1 MKKVYSLTEL
11 NHTLQGILAS
21 QMGVIRVEGE
31 ISNFSSPASGHYYF
45 TLKDN
50 KAQIR
55 CVMFKSKN
63 RFLDKKPA
71 NGDKVLLRATP
82 SIYEA
87 RGDLQL
93 IVDHIEATGLG
104 LLLLKL
110 EQLKQKIQKRGWFDS
125 IHKHSIP
132 VFPKNIGIITS
143 ATGAAI
149 QDALNVIK
157 RRAPAS
163 HIFIYPTLVQ
173 GNEAA
178 ENIRQ
183 AIETMDKRKEC
194 DACLLIRGGGSIED
208 LWSFNEEI
216 VLQAIH
222 DAKTPIVCGI
232 GHETDNTLA
241 ELVADAYAPTPSAA
255 AEIITAGYPLL
266 EKSVRHLNHQML
278 TSIHN
283 YLNKLEYRKRYLLQ
297 KLNTQHPLARL
308 QQLIQKCDHLQQAL
322 PANIQ
327 HLLNNKK
334 TLTAYAGNRLTHIR
348 LDLKLNMMQQKLR
361 QKSHNLSETI
371 LQIYNLKLSRYQKN
385 QGKLNTLD
393 PKATLKRGYTI
404 TRDNKNKIIRNI
416 SDLKEK
422 DLIKTTFYDGFSYST
437 INKLKKYS

>member
-1 MKKVYSLTEL
+1 
-11 NHTLQGILAS
+11 
-21 QMGVIRVEGE
+21 MGVIRVEGE

-45 TLKDN
+45 TLKDH

-63 RFLDKKPA
+63 RFLDKTPQ

-110 EQLKQKIQKRGWFDS
+110 EQLKQKLQKQGWFDAAL
-125 IHKHSIP
+125 KRPIP
-132 VFPKNIGIITS
+132 VFPKTIGIITS

-149 QDALNVIK
+149 QDVLNIIS

-163 HIFIYPTLVQ
+163 NIIIYPTLVQ
-173 GNEAA
+173 GDGAA
-178 ENIRQ
+178 ENIQ
-183 AIETMDKRKEC
+183 NAIETMNNRNEC
-194 DACLLIRGGGSIED
+194 DVCLLIRGGGSIED
-208 LWSFNEEI
+208 LWSFNEEN

-222 DAKTPIVCGI
+222 NATIPIVCGI

-255 AEIITAGYPLL
+255 AEIITEAYPLL
-266 EKSVRHLNHQML
+266 EKNIKHLNHQMI
-278 TSIHN
+278 TTIHN
-283 YLNKLEYRKRYLLQ
+283 YFNKLKYSKRYLLQ
-297 KLNTQHPLARL
+297 RLKAQHPLARL
-308 QQLIQKCDHLQQAL
+308 QHLIQRCDYLQESLVTNTHHCFNQKKSAVNHVSNRITHL
-322 PANIQ
+322 
-327 HLLNNKK
+327 
-334 TLTAYAGNRLTHIR
+334 R
-348 LDLKLNMMQQKLR
+348 LDLKLNMMQEKLL
-361 QKSHNLSETI
+361 QKSHYLSEII
-371 LQIYNLKLSRYQKN
+371 LQIYHLRLSRYQKN
-385 QGKLNTLD
+385 RGKLDTLN

-404 TRDNKNKIIRNI
+404 TRNNKNKIIHNV

-422 DLIKTTFYDGFSYST
+422 DLIKTTFYDGESYSV
-437 INKLKKYS
+437 ISKLEKSAV